1 MANISIY
8 DPRTMGKLV
17 ERMPKVQ
24 TFIKSTFFRNVETF
38 DTQKIDVDFK
48 KGNRQ
53 LAPFVHKK
61 IGGVT
66 IDNEGYE
73 TNTYEPPLVAPNK
86 ITTVDDILKRT
97 PGESLYGGKSPN
109 QRAVEKMQRDFTE
122 LDEMITRREEWMC
135 CQALFTGKIPILD
148 KDGKELQAEIDFNF
162 TNKVTLKEAEQWN
175 KTQGGKLKQLK
186 AWRKQ
191 VQKTGFVNCNV
202 CIMGDEALEAF
213 IMDEEV
219 QKLLDVE
226 RYDLAVIKPRELP
239 NGVTYIGTIQGEGMD
254 IYSYNEWFLDN
265 WTNKDKPENKPLV
278 PTNAVALLSTEANYS
293 MYYGGVGVVDETG
306 KTIAVVEGSRIPE
319 QWVERRPPRRFLQ
332 LNSAPLCVPHEVDS
346 WYVATVC

>member
-148 KDGKELQAEIDFNF
+148 KDGKELQAEIDFQF
-162 TNKVTLKEAEQWN
+162 TNKVTLSDANAWN
-175 KTQGGKLKQLK
+175 KKTGGKIKQLK
-186 AWRKQ
+186 EWRKQ
-191 VQKTGFVNCNV
+191 VQKTGFVNCNI

-293 MYYGGVGVVDETG
+293 MYYGGVGVVDESG